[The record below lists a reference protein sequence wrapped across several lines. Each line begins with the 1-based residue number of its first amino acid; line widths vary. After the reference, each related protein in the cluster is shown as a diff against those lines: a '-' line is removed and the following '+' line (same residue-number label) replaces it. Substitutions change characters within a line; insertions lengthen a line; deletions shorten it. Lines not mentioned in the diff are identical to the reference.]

1 VQHEDGLAGRDTAT
15 RVRVTTR
22 ANGSIG
28 IVDSIRPCTAVPPT
42 VLIAGMRDG
51 GLFLKGWR
59 DGPSAYLTASD
70 AMPLRC
76 VLAAAFGC
84 TALARCGDSGETL

>member
-1 VQHEDGLAGRDTAT
+1 MQHEGGPGGRDTNHQ
-15 RVRVTTR
+15 RHSNRQPPQL
-22 ANGSIG
+22 GIEHSIW
-28 IVDSIRPCTAVPPT
+28 PCIAVPPT

-51 GLFLKGWR
+51 GLFFKGWR

-76 VLAAAFGC
+76 ALAAAFGC